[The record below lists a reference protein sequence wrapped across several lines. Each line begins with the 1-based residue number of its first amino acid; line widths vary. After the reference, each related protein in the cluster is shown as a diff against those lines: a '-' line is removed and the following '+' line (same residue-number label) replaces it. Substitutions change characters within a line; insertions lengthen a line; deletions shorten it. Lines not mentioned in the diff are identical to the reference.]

1 MIAKQHCNKN
11 DLEYSRHA
19 LNVLSGMLEI
29 AEIDLY
35 EEISTQMYKIME
47 KEKAI
52 PHKDEKQ
59 QDVQKESVRYYLV
72 KKKIKK
78 ISKLISLIK

>member
-1 MIAKQHCNKN
+1 
-11 DLEYSRHA
+11 
-19 LNVLSGMLEI
+19 MLEI
-29 AEIDLY
+29 AEVDLY

-52 PHKDEKQ
+52 PHKEEKQ

-72 KKKIKK
+72 RIKIN
-78 ISKLISLIK
+78 